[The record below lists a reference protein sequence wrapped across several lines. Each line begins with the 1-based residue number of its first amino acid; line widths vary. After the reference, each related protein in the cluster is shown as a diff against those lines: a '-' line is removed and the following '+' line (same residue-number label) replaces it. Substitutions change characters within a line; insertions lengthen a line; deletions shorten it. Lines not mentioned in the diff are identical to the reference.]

1 VLEVDVDFVDSAK
14 VGVKGVSETE
24 AIVAE
29 AGVDVVE
36 ANVMGGVTMLIMVD
50 ISFRG
55 GACRLRR
62 STWC

>member
-1 VLEVDVDFVDSAK
+1 
-14 VGVKGVSETE
+14 VKGVSETE